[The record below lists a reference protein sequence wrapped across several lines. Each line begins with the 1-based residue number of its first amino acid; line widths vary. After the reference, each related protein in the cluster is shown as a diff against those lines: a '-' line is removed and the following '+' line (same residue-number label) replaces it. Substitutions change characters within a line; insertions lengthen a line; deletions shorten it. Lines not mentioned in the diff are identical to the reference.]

1 MMKKEPESW
10 DAAWND
16 LDRAFSISCKPTA
29 KRVPKG
35 YVFDEDK
42 SVRWN
47 AEQVESY
54 NAEIQKEVS
63 EKQKARSLAINQAA
77 DGIIAL
83 IADEFHDKIN
93 NEQAKVIWNIAYD
106 RGHFGGK
113 CEIEAQLQ
121 QFMSAFYD
129 FIKKG
134 ERAEK

>member
-47 AEQVESY
+47 AEQVESH
-54 NAEIQKEVS
+54 NVEIQKEVS
-63 EKQKARSLAINQAA
+63 EKQKARSLLSIKPQMLLLPLLLMNFMVRLTVSKPKLS
-77 DGIIAL
+77 GILPMKDCIYLWKIVKVAL
-83 IADEFHDKIN
+83 S
-93 NEQAKVIWNIAYD
+93 W
-106 RGHFGGK
+106 
-113 CEIEAQLQ
+113 
-121 QFMSAFYD
+121 
-129 FIKKG
+129 
-134 ERAEK
+134 